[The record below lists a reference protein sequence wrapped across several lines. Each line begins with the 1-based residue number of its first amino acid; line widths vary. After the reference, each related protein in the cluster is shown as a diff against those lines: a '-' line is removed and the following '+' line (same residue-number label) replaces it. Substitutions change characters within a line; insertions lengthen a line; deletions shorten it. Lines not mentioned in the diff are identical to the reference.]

1 MDLLHPKIHHEF
13 KAEEGKATYKQCKLI
28 WALCHIVGIEP
39 VWCKGMPYG
48 EAISLITKLETIRD
62 IRHGR

>member
-1 MDLLHPKIHHEF
+1 
-13 KAEEGKATYKQCKLI
+13 
-28 WALCHIVGIEP
+28 